1 MKMKAEIRMKLL
13 QSKECPRS
21 PANHQKPGERPGT
34 PSPSQPQEIHL
45 ANTLSLDF
53 RPPELGSSLLLK
65 PLSSWYFVTVA
76 PEQRNTG
83 QF

>member
-1 MKMKAEIRMKLL
+1 MPKVASKPPEIR
-13 QSKECPRS
+13 
-21 PANHQKPGERPGT
+21 GEAGDPFYLT
-34 PSPSQPQEIHL
+34 ASEEILL

-53 RPPELGSSLLLK
+53 RPPELGSSLVLK